1 MGKEVMS
8 LLCDRDLL
16 RAMDSGDLA
25 VTVDGERVE
34 RSALQAASVELH
46 LGAEY
51 AVPKAH
57 RWEHAIVNASDP
69 PVNLF
74 VKHRVLDGDGF
85 NMPPGAFYLVCTAER
100 VRLSRN
106 LAARVDGK
114 STLGRLG
121 LDVHSTAGFIDPGF
135 DGEVTLEL
143 YNKAPYSIWLVQ
155 GMPIAQLVCERLTC
169 PTERPY
175 GTAGLGSR
183 YQNSVGVVEPR
194 RAKMIPLS
202 EVVLPA
208 AEKVPN
214 TSFLGA

>member
-16 RAMDSGDLA
+16 RAMDTGDLQ

-34 RSALQAASVELH
+34 RSAFQAASIELH
-46 LGAEY
+46 LGSEY
-51 AVPKAH
+51 ARPRSQ
-57 RWEHAIVNASDP
+57 RWENAIVDADEP
-69 PVNLF
+69 PDHLF
-74 VKHRVLDGDGF
+74 VRHLLHNHGINGLLMKPQEFL
-85 NMPPGAFYLVCTAER
+85 LVCTAER
-100 VRLSRN
+100 VTLSRN

-135 DGEVTLEL
+135 SGEVTLEL
-143 YNKAPYSIWLVQ
+143 YNKAPYSIRLRQ

-169 PTERPY
+169 PAERPY

-183 YQNSVGVVEPR
+183 YQNSDGVVAPR
-194 RAKMIPLS
+194 RATMISLS
-202 EVVLPA
+202 EVVLPN
-208 AEKVPN
+208 P
-214 TSFLGA
+214 TLPWRGH